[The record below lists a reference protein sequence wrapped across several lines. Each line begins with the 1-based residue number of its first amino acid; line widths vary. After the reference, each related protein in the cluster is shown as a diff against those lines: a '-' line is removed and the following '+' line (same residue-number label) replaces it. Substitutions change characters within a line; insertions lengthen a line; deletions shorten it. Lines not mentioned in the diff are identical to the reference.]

1 MDNPRPEKVAI
12 VTEVRERITG
22 SAAALLTEYRGL
34 SVKDLQNL
42 RSQLTTAGAELKIYK
57 NTLVRFA
64 AHDLGIETLDPML
77 EGPTAIAFAKL
88 DAAAAAKVL
97 RDFARTNPLL
107 VVKGGLLDDKV
118 VDADA
123 TKALAD
129 LPSRDVLLS
138 QIAGLFAAPM
148 SQMASLLEAL
158 PKSFAYG
165 VQALIEKGGAA
176 PVAAAPEPEPEPEP
190 EPAPEPAAE
199 ITETPEETP
208 AAETAE
214 EGEQ

>member
-12 VTEVRERITG
+12 VTEVRERISD

-42 RSQLTTAGAELKIYK
+42 RGQLVGAGAELKIYK

-64 AHDLGIETLDPML
+64 AHDLGIQDLDPLL
-77 EGPTAIAFAKL
+77 EGPTAIAFAKT

-129 LPSRDVLLS
+129 LPSREALLS

-165 VQALIEKGGAA
+165 VQALIEKGGASGA
-176 PVAAAPEPEPEPEP
+176 
-190 EPAPEPAAE
+190 PAPEAAPAADPTPAE
-199 ITETPEETP
+199 TEVTEETP

-214 EGEQ
+214 EGDQ

>member
-12 VTEVRERITG
+12 VTEVRERISG
-22 SAAALLTEYRGL
+22 SAASLLTEYRGL
-34 SVKDLQNL
+34 TVKDLQNL
-42 RSQLTTAGAELKIYK
+42 RTQLDGAGAELKIYK

-64 AHDLGIETLDPML
+64 AHDLGIQALDEL
-77 EGPTAIAFAKL
+77 LVGPTAIAFAKV

-97 RDFARTNPLL
+97 RDFSRTNPLL

-118 VDADA
+118 VDAAA

-148 SQMASLLEAL
+148 AQMANLLEAL
-158 PKSFAYG
+158 PRSFAYG
-165 VQALIEKGGAA
+165 VQALIEKKTDTDTDTKTES
-176 PVAAAPEPEPEPEP
+176 PESD
-190 EPAPEPAAE
+190 
-199 ITETPEETP
+199 TE
-208 AAETAE
+208 
-214 EGEQ
+214 GDQ

>member
-12 VTEVRERITG
+12 VTEVRDRISE

-34 SVKDLQNL
+34 SVKDLQAL
-42 RSQLTTAGAELKIYK
+42 RGQLVGAGAELKIYK

-77 EGPTAIAFAKL
+77 EGPTAIAFAKT

-97 RDFARTNPLL
+97 RDFARANPLL
-107 VVKGGLLDDKV
+107 IVKGGLLDDKV

-129 LPSRDVLLS
+129 LPSRETLLS

-148 SQMASLLEAL
+148 AQMASLLEAV
-158 PKSFAYG
+158 PKSFLYA
-165 VQALIEKGGAA
+165 VQALVEKGGASDAPAPVVEAAAEPEA
-176 PVAAAPEPEPEPEP
+176 PVAEDTP
-190 EPAPEPAAE
+190 
-199 ITETPEETP
+199 TEVTPEETP

>member
-12 VTEVRERITG
+12 VSEVRDRFNAA
-22 SAAALLTEYRGL
+22 AAALLTEYRGL
-34 SVKDLQNL
+34 SVKDLQAL
-42 RSQLTTAGAELKIYK
+42 RTQLVDAGAELKIYK

-64 AHDLGIETLDPML
+64 AKDLGIEDLDPLL
-77 EGPTAIAFAKL
+77 EGPTAIAFAKT

-97 RDFARTNPLL
+97 RDFSRTNPLL

-129 LPSRDVLLS
+129 LPSRETLLS

-158 PKSFAYG
+158 PKSVAYG
-165 VQALIEKGGAA
+165 VQALIEKK
-176 PVAAAPEPEPEPEP
+176 
-190 EPAPEPAAE
+190 
-199 ITETPEETP
+199 TN
-208 AAETAE
+208 